1 MNRRKPHGLTGLTAV
16 CVLAMITLA
25 TACGTSGA
33 GGVST
38 VQPGGAADTG
48 MAGCT
53 ALLGAR
59 QPAATEYPMI
69 RSEFAGSH
77 WADLRTAGL
86 SYVELAVALRT
97 ARADAYET
105 VWFYQ
110 RLSAACTRH
119 GWHG

>member
-16 CVLAMITLA
+16 SVLAMITLA
-25 TACGTSGA
+25 TACGATGA
-33 GGVST
+33 AGVSS
-38 VQPGGAADTG
+38 VQPGGPADTG

-53 ALLGAR
+53 ALLGAH
-59 QPAATEYPMI
+59 QPAAMGYPRI

-77 WADLRTAGL
+77 WADLRRAGL
-86 SYVELAVALRT
+86 SYVELAVTLRT
-97 ARADAYET
+97 ARADAYQT

-110 RLSAACTRH
+110 RLSATCTRH